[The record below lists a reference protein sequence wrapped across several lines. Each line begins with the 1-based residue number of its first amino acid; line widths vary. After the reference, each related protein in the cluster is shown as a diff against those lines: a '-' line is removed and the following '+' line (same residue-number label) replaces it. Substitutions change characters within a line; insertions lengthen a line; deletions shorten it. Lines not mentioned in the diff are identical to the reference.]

1 MSKSYQINMTE
12 GNILPKIIKFSIPL
26 MLSGMLQLFFNAA
39 DVVVVGRYAGDEA
52 LAAVGST
59 GVLINLLINL
69 FIGISIGASVLM
81 GQAIG
86 ARDYNDAQDSLHT
99 AMLTGLIGGIIMIFV
114 GQVVSR
120 PMLEL
125 MQTPDDVIE
134 LSSLYMKIYFMGM
147 PGFMLYNFGAAILR
161 AAGDTKRPLYY
172 LFVSGIVNV
181 ILNLYFVIVLKMSV
195 DGVAYATIISEA
207 ISAILIVICLMRSD
221 GYLNLSLRKLKIDGK
236 KFIEMLK
243 IGIPSGFTGIVFSVS
258 NMLIQSSIN
267 SFGKL
272 VMAANTAASNLE
284 GFVYN
289 AMNSIYQTA
298 LAFTSQNMG
307 AKKLDRVDDVL
318 KKSLLVVSGVGLFF
332 GVGAYLL
339 GEILL
344 RLYTP
349 NQEVIDI
356 AMLRLLVIS
365 TSYFLCGI
373 MDVYSG
379 VIRGMGFSFTPMLVS
394 MFFVCAFRVF
404 WIYTI
409 FERFHEQWVLYI
421 SYPVSWTITIIAYF
435 FTYKIVRKKAKE
447 KILKMS

>member
-39 DVVVVGRYAGDEA
+39 DVIVVGRYAGDEA

-59 GVLINLLINL
+59 GALINLLINL

-99 AMLTGLIGGIIMIFV
+99 AMLTGFIGGIIMIFV

-298 LAFTSQNMG
+298 LAFASQNMG

-435 FTYKIVRKKAKE
+435 FTYKIVRKKAEK

>member
-39 DVVVVGRYAGDEA
+39 DVIVVGRYAGDEA

-59 GVLINLLINL
+59 GALINLLINL

-114 GQVVSR
+114 GQFVSR

-172 LFVSGIVNV
+172 LFVSGIINV

-298 LAFTSQNMG
+298 LAFASQNMG

>member
-39 DVVVVGRYAGDEA
+39 DVIVVGRYAGDEA

-59 GVLINLLINL
+59 GALINLLINL

-172 LFVSGIVNV
+172 LFVSGIINV

-243 IGIPSGFTGIVFSVS
+243 IGIPSGFTGIIFSVS

-298 LAFTSQNMG
+298 LAFASQNMG

-435 FTYKIVRKKAKE
+435 FTYKIVREKAKE

>member
-1 MSKSYQINMTE
+1 MTE

-39 DVVVVGRYAGDEA
+39 DVIVVGRYAGDEA

-59 GVLINLLINL
+59 GALINLLINL

-99 AMLTGLIGGIIMIFV
+99 AMLTGFIGGIIMIFV

-298 LAFTSQNMG
+298 LAFASQNMG

>member
-39 DVVVVGRYAGDEA
+39 DVIVVGRYAGDEA

-59 GVLINLLINL
+59 GALINLLINL

-172 LFVSGIVNV
+172 LFVSGVINV

-298 LAFTSQNMG
+298 LAFASQNMG

>member
-1 MSKSYQINMTE
+1 MTE

-39 DVVVVGRYAGDEA
+39 DVIVVGRYAGDEA

-59 GVLINLLINL
+59 GALINLLINL

-172 LFVSGIVNV
+172 LFVSGIINV

-298 LAFTSQNMG
+298 LAFASQNMG

>member
-1 MSKSYQINMTE
+1 MTE

-39 DVVVVGRYAGDEA
+39 DVIVVGRYAGDEA

-59 GVLINLLINL
+59 GALINLLINL

-114 GQVVSR
+114 GQFVSR

-172 LFVSGIVNV
+172 LFVSGIINV

-195 DGVAYATIISEA
+195 DGVVYATIISEA

-298 LAFTSQNMG
+298 LAFASQNMG

>member
-39 DVVVVGRYAGDEA
+39 DVIVVGRYAGDEA

-59 GVLINLLINL
+59 GALINLLINL

-172 LFVSGIVNV
+172 LFVSGIINV

-298 LAFTSQNMG
+298 LAFASQNMG

-318 KKSLLVVSGVGLFF
+318 KKSLLVVSGIGLFF

-379 VIRGMGFSFTPMLVS
+379 VIRGMGFSFTPMIVS

>member
-1 MSKSYQINMTE
+1 
-12 GNILPKIIKFSIPL
+12 
-26 MLSGMLQLFFNAA
+26 
-39 DVVVVGRYAGDEA
+39 
-52 LAAVGST
+52 
-59 GVLINLLINL
+59 
-69 FIGISIGASVLM
+69 M

-298 LAFTSQNMG
+298 LAFASQNMG

>member
-39 DVVVVGRYAGDEA
+39 DVIVVGRYAGDEA

-59 GVLINLLINL
+59 GALINLLINL

-114 GQVVSR
+114 GQFVSR

-172 LFVSGIVNV
+172 LFVSGIINV

-221 GYLNLSLRKLKIDGK
+221 GYLNLSLRKLKLDGK

-298 LAFTSQNMG
+298 LAFASQNMG

>member
-26 MLSGMLQLFFNAA
+26 MLSGILQLFFNAA
-39 DVVVVGRYAGDEA
+39 DVIVVGRYAGDEA

-59 GVLINLLINL
+59 GALINLLINF

-298 LAFTSQNMG
+298 LAFASQNMG

>member
-39 DVVVVGRYAGDEA
+39 DVIVVGRYAGDEA

-59 GVLINLLINL
+59 GALINLLINL

-99 AMLTGLIGGIIMIFV
+99 AMLTGLIGGVIMIFV

-298 LAFTSQNMG
+298 LAFASQNMG